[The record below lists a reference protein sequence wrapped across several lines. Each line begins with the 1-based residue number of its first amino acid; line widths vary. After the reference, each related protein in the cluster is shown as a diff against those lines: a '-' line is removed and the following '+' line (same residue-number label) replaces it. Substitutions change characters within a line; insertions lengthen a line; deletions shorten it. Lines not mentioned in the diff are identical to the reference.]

1 MLHSCRFLPYRF
13 IFQGRIL
20 FTAGIKIFSSALD
33 GIDKTGQTETIYTIN
48 RKYECLNVERLTHQ
62 SLAVRGSDPPQH
74 LHFLDQR
81 HFKYLLTPLSLF
93 PNYLEC
99 L

>member
-1 MLHSCRFLPYRF
+1 M
-13 IFQGRIL
+13 
-20 FTAGIKIFSSALD
+20 
-33 GIDKTGQTETIYTIN
+33 DKTGQTETIYTIN
-48 RKYECLNVERLTHQ
+48 GKYECLNVERLTHQ
-62 SLAVRGSDPPQH
+62 PAAFRGSSPPQY

-81 HFKYLLTPLSLF
+81 RFKYLLTPLSRF